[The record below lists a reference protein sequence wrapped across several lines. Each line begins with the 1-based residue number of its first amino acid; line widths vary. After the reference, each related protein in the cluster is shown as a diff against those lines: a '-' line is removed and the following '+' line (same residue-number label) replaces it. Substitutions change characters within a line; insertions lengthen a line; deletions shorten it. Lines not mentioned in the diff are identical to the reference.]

1 MLRCY
6 TVFIFATLGV
16 LIGYNLAKS
25 KLTRENRTTGIV
37 AATVGNYFY
46 YYRILF
52 SKICLKPMK
61 DVRTHKRN
69 TMVIRF
75 MDLL

>member
-25 KLTRENRTTGIV
+25 KLTREYRTTGIV

-46 YYRILF
+46 YNRILF
-52 SKICLKPMK
+52 SKICLKPMQVLK
-61 DVRTHKRN
+61 ILKV
-69 TMVIRF
+69 F
-75 MDLL
+75 